1 MSLGIKFVYGS
12 RFQMFD
18 VRRMDGGLSFARRSS
33 KSIREVWFSLYTSAM
48 VTTQGEFRSASEHI
62 GFSMGNTFQRIK
74 HIPPLP
80 DFDFVYDYEA
90 EMADLHGDGIYTA
103 APYLRNEDV
112 PF

>member
-12 RFQMFD
+12 RFQLFD
-18 VRRMDGGLSFARRSS
+18 IKSMQGGLSFARRSS
-33 KSIREVWFSLYTSAM
+33 KSIREVWFSLHTSAM

-74 HIPPLP
+74 QVPPLQ
-80 DFDFVYDYEA
+80 DFVYDYEA
-90 EMADLHGDGIYTA
+90 EMADLHGDGIY
-103 APYLRNEDV
+103 P